1 MNDKVFHKINNRYK
15 LSNKH
20 IEEIIKLY
28 NSISNNG
35 IIKIDSYPWLQI
47 YIITDIYNIRYH
59 FYYIDNNLCYSVWN
73 N

>member
-1 MNDKVFHKINNRYK
+1 MNDKVSHRIDNRYK

-28 NSISNNG
+28 NSISSNG

-47 YIITDIYNIRYH
+47 YIITDIYSIRHH
-59 FYYIDNNLCYSVWN
+59 FYYIDNNLHHSAWK
-73 N
+73 